1 MTALR
6 FESVALSLAGRPVLR
21 GVDLELG
28 EGEVLVLAGRNGV
41 GKTTLLRIATRILTP
56 DGGEVRVA
64 GRSLADHSR
73 RELARILALV
83 PQETSVPFPFSVA
96 EVVLM
101 GRAPHLGLLGFESK
115 RDLGIARRAME
126 RLGIDHL
133 ADRSIL
139 EVSGGERQLAMVAR
153 ALTQEAQILLLD
165 EPTAHLD
172 VSRRLEV
179 LGLVRELA
187 REGRSALVVSHDL
200 GLVARECDRVAL
212 LAEGRILAAGAPAE
226 TLEPALLR
234 RAFGVEAEILR
245 SADGSVVV
253 VPRRPPHPGP

>member
-1 MTALR
+1 MSALC
-6 FESVALSLAGRPVLR
+6 FDSVAVSLAGQPVLR

-41 GKTTLLRIATRILTP
+41 GKTTLLRIATRILAP
-56 DGGEVRVA
+56 HAGEVRID
-64 GRSLADHSR
+64 GRSLADHGR
-73 RELARILALV
+73 RELARKLALV

-115 RDLGIARRAME
+115 RDLGVAHTAME

-133 ADRSIL
+133 ANRSIL

-153 ALTQEAQILLLD
+153 ALAQEARILLLD

-179 LGLVRELA
+179 LALVRELA
-187 REGRSALVVSHDL
+187 GEGCSALVVSHDL
-200 GLVARECDRVAL
+200 GLAARECDRVAL
-212 LAEGRILAAGAPAE
+212 LAEGRILAAGPPAE

-234 RAFGVEAEILR
+234 RVFGVDAEVLR
-245 SADGSVVV
+245 SADGSTVV
-253 VPRRPPHPGP
+253 VPHRTSG

>member
-1 MTALR
+1 MSALC
-6 FESVALSLAGRPVLR
+6 FDSVALSLANRAVLR

-28 EGEVLVLAGRNGV
+28 EGEVLVLAGRNGA
-41 GKTTLLRIATRILTP
+41 GKTTLLRIATRIVSP
-56 DGGEVRVA
+56 DAGEVRVD
-64 GRSLADHSR
+64 GRSLADYGR
-73 RELARILALV
+73 RELARALALV

-115 RDLGIARRAME
+115 RDLRIAREAME

-133 ADRSIL
+133 AGRSIL

-153 ALTQEAQILLLD
+153 ALAQEARILLLD

-179 LGLVRELA
+179 LALVREFA
-187 REGRSALVVSHDL
+187 GAGRSALVVSHDL
-200 GLVARECDRVAL
+200 GLAARECDRVAVL
-212 LAEGRILAAGAPAE
+212 GEGRILAAGPPE
-226 TLEPALLR
+226 ESLEPALLR

-245 SADGSVVV
+245 CADGSPAV
-253 VPRRPPHPGP
+253 VPRRAPGR

>member
-1 MTALR
+1 MTALH
-6 FESVALSLAGRPVLR
+6 FESVAITLAGRRVLD

-28 EGEVLVLAGRNGV
+28 EGEVLVLAGCNGV
-41 GKTTLLRIATRILTP
+41 GKTTLLRIATRILAP
-56 DGGEVRVA
+56 DAGVVRVD
-64 GRSLADHSR
+64 GRSLTDHGR
-73 RELARILALV
+73 RELARVMALV
-83 PQETSVPFPFSVA
+83 PQETTVPFPFSVA

-101 GRAPHLGLLGFESK
+101 GRAPHLGLLGFESR
-115 RDLGIARRAME
+115 RDLAVARGAME

-153 ALTQEAQILLLD
+153 ALAQEARILLLD

-179 LGLVRELA
+179 LA
-187 REGRSALVVSHDL
+187 
-200 GLVARECDRVAL
+200 LVARECDRVAL
-212 LAEGRILAAGAPAE
+212 LAEGRILAAGPPSE
-226 TLEPALLR
+226 TLEPGLLR

-245 SADGSVVV
+245 ASDGSAVV
-253 VPRRPPHPGP
+253 VPRRSPGDPH

>member
-6 FESVALSLAGRPVLR
+6 FDSIALSLANLPVLR
-21 GVDLELG
+21 GVDLELA
-28 EGEVLVLAGRNGV
+28 EGEVLVLAGRNGA
-41 GKTTLLRIATRILTP
+41 GKTTLLRIATRVLAP
-56 DGGEVRVA
+56 DAGEVRVA
-64 GRSLADHSR
+64 GRNLTDYGR
-73 RELARILALV
+73 RELARALALV

-115 RDLGIARRAME
+115 RDLRIAREAME

-153 ALTQEAQILLLD
+153 ALAQQARILLLD

-179 LGLVRELA
+179 LALVRELA
-187 REGRSALVVSHDL
+187 AEGGSALVVSHDL
-200 GLVARECDRVAL
+200 GLAARECDRVAL
-212 LAEGRILAAGAPAE
+212 LGEGRILAAGPPAE
-226 TLEPALLR
+226 SLRPDLLR

-245 SADGSVVV
+245 AADGSAVV
-253 VPRRPPHPGP
+253 VPHRTAG